1 MNCSNSIDIL
11 LRAWSFVNIFPVDQL
26 KKQFNYLK
34 DRKKFAIDIILAEG
48 YNV

>member
-1 MNCSNSIDIL
+1 MNCSNSVDIL
-11 LRAWSFVNIFPVDQL
+11 LRAWAFVNIFSFNQL

-34 DRKKFAIDIILAEG
+34 DRKKLAIDIILAEG